1 VIEDTGT
8 AKVNFISPKL
18 VETCHLEQRGTAPIA
33 HMVMTGDIFRSDQF
47 VQVKFFGKDYRVID
61 QAEIFYV
68 APEGS
73 PIDLLVGKYFLD
85 RNPSFKF
92 MDSEPNPDRAFVNVQ
107 MKVDERER
115 AQIESN
121 RATANA
127 QSAALERERQQR
139 QQREREKRSQQQQQ
153 PNERR
158 K

>member
-1 VIEDTGT
+1 MIEDTGT

-18 VETCHLEQRGTAPIA
+18 VETCHLEQRETAPIA
-33 HMVMTGDIFRSDQF
+33 HMVMTGHIFKSDQF
-47 VQVKFFGKDYRVID
+47 VQVKFFGEDYRVID
-61 QAEIFYV
+61 PAEIFYV
-68 APEGS
+68 APEGA

-85 RNPSFKF
+85 RNPGFKF
-92 MDSEPNPDRAFVNVQ
+92 MDSEPNPDGAFVNVQ
-107 MKVDERER
+107 LKVDEQER

-139 QQREREKRSQQQQQ
+139 QQREREKRSQQQQ